1 MPAGPSP
8 ADEKK
13 EVLEETPGEEEGLA
27 EAPRVEEPGG
37 QEGGS
42 SASKEKE
49 QEEGLAVTP
58 RVEEGEEEEEA
69 GDRAASPRSVERV
82 DLEESDVEDDS
93 NVESDYNST
102 PGYGSDEHDE
112 TNKRAGRA
120 R

>member
-8 ADEKK
+8 ADEEK

-58 RVEEGEEEEEA
+58 RVEEGEEEEA

-82 DLEESDVEDDS
+82 DLEESDVEEQAD
-93 NVESDYNST
+93 
-102 PGYGSDEHDE
+102 
-112 TNKRAGRA
+112 AG
-120 R
+120 